1 MADYFNKIRPVLEAL
16 QIGEAVIYPI
26 SRMKSVRTQASELGA
41 IHNRQYTTK
50 TDRVIKSVRY
60 WKLSK
65 LERLL
70 SIPFHG

>member
-41 IHNRQYTTK
+41 IHT
-50 TDRVIKSVRY
+50 V
-60 WKLSK
+60 
-65 LERLL
+65 
-70 SIPFHG
+70 SIQPKRTGKPGPLQ